1 MYMCIVWDKDT
12 IVVVLLLYITTID
25 CRSNNQHVLEVH
37 RPIAKL
43 DFIMKST
50 GEFVAKCY

>member
-43 DFIMKST
+43 DSNVFT
-50 GEFVAKCY
+50 VFYYEVNR